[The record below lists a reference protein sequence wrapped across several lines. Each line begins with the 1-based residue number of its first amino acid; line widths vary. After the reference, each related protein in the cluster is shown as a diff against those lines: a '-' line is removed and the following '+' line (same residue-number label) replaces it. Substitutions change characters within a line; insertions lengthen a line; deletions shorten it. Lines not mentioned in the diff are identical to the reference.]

1 MSVPFSSGRYEP
13 SIPVLHV
20 RFHRLDGGAQTEKME
35 AIVDTGADMTIAPA
49 HLLDDLGVEEV
60 VDTEIL
66 TQWHEPHPVTLYLID
81 LDVEGLRLLGIY
93 IAGDQTADE
102 IVLGRNVL
110 NKLTI
115 FFDGPKQQAEIL
127 DETMVKRIRERRK

>member
-1 MSVPFSSGRYEP
+1 MSVPFSSQRYEP

-49 HLLDDLGVEEV
+49 HLLDDLGVEGV

-66 TQWHEPHPVTLYLID
+66 TQWHEPHSVTLYLID
-81 LDVEGLRLLGIY
+81 LDIEGLRLSGVY
-93 IAGDQTADE
+93 VAGDQTADE

-115 FFDGPKQQAEIL
+115 FFDGPKQQTEIL
-127 DETMVKRIRERRK
+127 DDPTVKRLRDRRE